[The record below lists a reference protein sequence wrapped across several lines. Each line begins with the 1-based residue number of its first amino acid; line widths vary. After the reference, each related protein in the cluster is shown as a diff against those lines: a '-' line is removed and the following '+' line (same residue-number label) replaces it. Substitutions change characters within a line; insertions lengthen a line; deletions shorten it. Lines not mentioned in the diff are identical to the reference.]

1 MNNNNM
7 MLSKYFYTGMML
19 SKYFC
24 NVMMLLKYFLQRDD
38 VVEVL
43 MIQKPQYPFSV
54 VQFALSQTFNDIGIK
69 ATTWFPAMGSEAC

>member
-1 MNNNNM
+1 MNNRDM

-19 SKYFC
+19 SKF
-24 NVMMLLKYFLQRDD
+24 FLQYDDVVEVVFD

-54 VQFALSQTFNDIGIK
+54 VQFALSQTFNEIGIK
-69 ATTWFPAMGSEAC
+69 PTTWFPAMGSETC